1 LVDKSILF
9 SVIIPTYNRAEML
22 MEALASVVKQV
33 NQDVE
38 IIVVDDGS
46 TDSTKDKLRDLGL
59 PYLRYVYQ
67 ENQGQSVARNLGVD
81 MAMGKYVIFL
91 DDDDYWLDGHLDVF
105 RNAIQRDD
113 RASSIFRTG
122 FRRIY
127 DSGKEKIAPNYR
139 VSKDGHP
146 VEWAAYNMCGLWS
159 LCIPRKYLLE
169 NKSPV
174 GFPHWQD
181 THLILRLLAQFPF
194 KQLEEVTYGYRIHEE
209 MGSFQI
215 RDRDHLLKRA
225 ESNVSAID
233 DLFENYETLI
243 NSFLSRNTLKYL
255 KAEKY
260 LEYANL
266 ALVRFGGWGN
276 WQLFK
281 RSIHSKID
289 LRLWKEYVVYI
300 KHLIFK

>member
-146 VEWAAYNMCGLWS
+146 VEWAAYNMCGL
-159 LCIPRKYLLE
+159 
-169 NKSPV
+169 
-174 GFPHWQD
+174 
-181 THLILRLLAQFPF
+181 LRLLAQFPF
-194 KQLEEVTYGYRIHEE
+194 KQLDASTYMYRIHSN
-209 MGSFQI
+209 MGS
-215 RDRDHLLKRA
+215 RTKLDLLEKRA
-225 ESNVSAID
+225 ELNVLAIKDLFINHAEVVDPILNVS
-233 DLFENYETLI
+233 TRK
-243 NSFLSRNTLKYL
+243 FLV
-255 KAEKY
+255 AEKY

-266 ALVRFGGWGN
+266 ELTKGKRISHWK
-276 WQLFK
+276 LFR
-281 RSIHSKID
+281 RSLKSKVD
-289 LRLWKEYVVYI
+289 YRLWKGYLLFVRYLLVR
-300 KHLIFK
+300 